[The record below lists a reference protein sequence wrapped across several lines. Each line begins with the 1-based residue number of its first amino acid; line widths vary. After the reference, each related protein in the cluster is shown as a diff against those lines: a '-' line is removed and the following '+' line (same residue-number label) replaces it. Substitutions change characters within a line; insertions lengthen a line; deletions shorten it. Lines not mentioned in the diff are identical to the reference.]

1 MLNKGFYTALGT
13 PLDQSGHIITESL
26 QKQIEDQIAAGASGL
41 LLFGTMGIGGCIKN
55 DEFEKGIKAAVSAVN
70 KRCTLL
76 VGASE
81 NSLARVADKMEIVN
95 RYDVNGVVLTAP
107 YYLKTSDA
115 VLENFFAKTAGMTDK
130 DYYLYDHQPIT
141 KHKITYPMM
150 KNLMRISNV
159 KGIKSGDLV
168 LIKYLTDTPEKED
181 FTPIFSGSDLFDV
194 AHAYGICR
202 YLDGIFACM
211 PKSIANVQKH
221 FNSGDIKGGKCI
233 LDNMMNI
240 RDIMIG
246 LGIWPAFSC
255 AMNLLGYEGSF
266 IPDYEADIDDNAKKI
281 VENGLCQL
289 GEL

>member
-13 PLDQSGHIITESL
+13 PLDSKGCIIKESL
-26 QKQIEDQIAAGASGL
+26 TKQIKDQIAAGASGL

-55 DEFEKGIKAAVSAVN
+55 TEFEEGIKIAVAAVN
-70 KRCTLL
+70 KKCKLL
-76 VGASE
+76 VGSAE
-81 NSLARVADKMEIVN
+81 NSLARVADKMAIVN
-95 RYDVNGVVLTAP
+95 KYDIDGVVLTAP
-107 YYLKTSDA
+107 YYIQTDEATLI
-115 VLENFFAKTAGMTDK
+115 NFFEKSAAMTTK
-130 DYYLYDHQPIT
+130 DFYLYDHLPIT

-150 KNLMRISNV
+150 KKLMGTSNI

-168 LIKYLTDTPEKED
+168 LIKALTENPERED

-194 AHAYGICR
+194 AYPFGVQR

-211 PKSIANVQKH
+211 PKSISNVQKC
-221 FNSGDIKGGKCI
+221 FNNGDMTGAKAA
-233 LDNMMNI
+233 LSHMMEV
-240 RDIMIG
+240 RDVMIG

-266 IPDYEADIDDNAKKI
+266 VPDYIKDIDDNAKKI
-281 VENGLCQL
+281 VEDGLREL